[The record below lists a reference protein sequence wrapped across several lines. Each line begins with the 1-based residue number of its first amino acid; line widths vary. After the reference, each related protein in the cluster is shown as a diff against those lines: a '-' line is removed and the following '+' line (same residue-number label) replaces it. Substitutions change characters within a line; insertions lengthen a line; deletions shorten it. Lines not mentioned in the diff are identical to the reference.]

1 METLEYLRSFRIC
14 GIALF
19 DLILAFV
26 VTIWI
31 LNYFG
36 VSTEMAAAL
45 TIPIGIIS
53 HVIFNIPTRLNYKLG
68 LSEDP
73 KKSNKAT

>member
-19 DLILAFV
+19 DLILSFIL
-26 VTIWI
+26 TIWI
-31 LNYFG
+31 LSYFG
-36 VSTEMAAAL
+36 VSAEVAAAL

-53 HVIFNIPTRLNYKLG
+53 HVIFNTPTRLNYKLG

-73 KKSNKAT
+73 KKSN